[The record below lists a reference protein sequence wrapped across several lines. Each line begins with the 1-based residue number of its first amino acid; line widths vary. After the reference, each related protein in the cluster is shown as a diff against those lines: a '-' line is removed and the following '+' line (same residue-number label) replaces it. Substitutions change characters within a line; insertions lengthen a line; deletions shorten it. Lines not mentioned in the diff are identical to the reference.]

1 MKLHI
6 VNMEMKDNVITNS
19 NITTALIILGTLVS
33 CKIVESSSKT
43 VSSTS
48 LALPPV
54 MLLVRLSSYSALIF
68 LYLVRIA

>member
-6 VNMEMKDNVITNS
+6 VNMEMKGNIITNS

-33 CKIVESSSKT
+33 CKIVDSSSKT
-43 VSSTS
+43 DSSTS

-54 MLLVRLSSYSALIF
+54 MLLVRLSSYSALVF